1 MTVRNYF
8 AELIQLLIPIH
19 GEGEATSLA
28 KIIAEDV
35 FNAYSIHS
43 DRLLTPLQQNKALNI
58 KTELLTGKPLQQIL
72 GVADFYGLKFKVNKH
87 VLIPRQETEEL
98 VFNILNTLP
107 RKEKITALDI
117 GTGSGCI
124 PITLKK
130 EAPHWQISAIDISA
144 EALAIATHN
153 AAKLG
158 VSIQLHQQDILDKQQ
173 WSALENY
180 DLIVSNPPYI
190 PTSESNLMPDS
201 VKKFEPS
208 IALFVSNDNPLLF
221 YQQIAYFAK
230 THLNENGY
238 LFFETNEFNAI
249 QVKELLHKMGF
260 SNIQIIQDIHQ
271 KDRMIVSQLLTR

>member
-107 RKEKITALDI
+107 KKEKITALDI

-144 EALAIATHN
+144 EALAIAAHN